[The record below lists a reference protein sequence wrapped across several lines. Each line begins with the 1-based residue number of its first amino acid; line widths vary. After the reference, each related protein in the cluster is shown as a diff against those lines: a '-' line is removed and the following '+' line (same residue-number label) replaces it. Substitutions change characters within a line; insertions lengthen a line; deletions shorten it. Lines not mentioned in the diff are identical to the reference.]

1 MRSHLLNGFLA
12 LVFSILIWS
21 AVGAQLSEERPNIKI
36 DYVISVP
43 PDVTVT
49 YLNQHSVNGE
59 LRVPIE
65 VDVRG
70 PREVVSRLSPNEVSA
85 RRSFT
90 HAESFLRE
98 ALDPRTPAGPRP
110 LEISVS
116 DIVVARPGVEVVAV
130 REPQLMIAFSQVVDW
145 EPKILL
151 PQLVGTPAEGF
162 KVAKVTL
169 DRNRVPVRGPSS
181 IRDGMQSGT
190 QLEVESID
198 VTGERVPPGEREW
211 PLRVTRAVKT
221 PLGVTCDAR
230 VLVTVLIVP
239 DPVTRPVTFP
249 IRVLHSPTSQSDGG
263 LEPLEVVVEPQP
275 PQQGWY
281 FAIPLTGPKADLEQ
295 LIQKLDRERRNPGTQ
310 ANLPV
315 AYIPVDDIPREGN
328 LPANPDIIVI
338 GLPDGITRDSGR
350 VQFPIRTVVR
360 SGTGDDGR

>member
-21 AVGAQLSEERPNIKI
+21 AVGAQLSEERPGIKI

-49 YLNQHSVNGE
+49 YNNKHSAGE

-70 PREVVSRLSPNEVSA
+70 PREVVSRLTPNEVSA

-98 ALDPRTPAGPRP
+98 ALDPKTPSGPRP
-110 LEISVS
+110 LEISMS
-116 DIVVARPGVEVVAV
+116 DIIVARPGVEVVAV
-130 REPQLMIAFSQVVDW
+130 REPQLMIAFSQVVEW
-145 EPKILL
+145 EPRVQP
-151 PQLVGTPAEGF
+151 PQIIGTPAEGF
-162 KVAKVTL
+162 KVAKVML
-169 DRNRVPVRGPSS
+169 DRSRVPVRGPSS
-181 IRDGMQSGT
+181 LKEAQGGAPF
-190 QLEVESID
+190 EVESID
-198 VTGERVPPGEREW
+198 VTGERVPLGEREW
-211 PLRVTRAVKT
+211 PLKLSRPVKT

-230 VLVTVLIVP
+230 VLVTIVIVP
-239 DPVTRPVTFP
+239 DPVTRAVTFP
-249 IRVLHSPTSQSDGG
+249 IRVLQTPSQADES

-281 FAIPLTGPKADLEQ
+281 FPIPLRGAAADLEQ
-295 LIQKLDRERRNPGTQ
+295 LVQKLDRERRNPGTQ

-315 AYIPVDDIPREGN
+315 AYIPVDDIPKEGN

-360 SGTGDDGR
+360 GHGEDGR

>member
-1 MRSHLLNGFLA
+1 VRSHLLNGFLA

-21 AVGAQLSEERPNIKI
+21 AVGAQLSEERPGIKI

-49 YLNQHSVNGE
+49 YNNKHSAGE
-59 LRVPIE
+59 LRIPIE

-98 ALDPRTPAGPRP
+98 ALDPKTPAGPRT
-110 LEISVS
+110 LEISLS

-130 REPQLMIAFSQVVDW
+130 RESQLMIAFSQVIDW
-145 EPKILL
+145 EPRIQPPQIL
-151 PQLVGTPAEGF
+151 GTPAEGF
-162 KVAKVTL
+162 KVSKVLL

-181 IRDGMQSGT
+181 IRDAQSGAPF
-190 QLEVESID
+190 EVESID
-198 VTGERVPPGEREW
+198 VSGERVPPGEREW
-211 PLRVTRAVKT
+211 PLRLTRAVKT

-230 VLVTVLIVP
+230 VLVTVVIVA
-239 DPVTRPVTFP
+239 DPVSRPVTFP
-249 IRVLHSPTSQSDGG
+249 IRVLHALNEKSDAS
-263 LEPLEVVVEPQP
+263 LKPLGVVVEPQP

-281 FAIPLTGPKADLEQ
+281 FPIPLKGPQGDLEQ

-315 AYIPVDDIPREGN
+315 AYISVDDIPTEGN

-338 GLPDGITRDSGR
+338 GLPDGITRDAGR
-350 VQFPIRTVVR
+350 VQFPIRTVAR
-360 SGTGDDGR
+360 PRDDDGGR